1 MEELVKLNMQYME
14 QNIELWEKIG
24 MLEERIRW
32 MEQRFGYGESKVV
45 RLQPL
50 PTSPKGR
57 RKSLTPG
64 SLPQPLRR
72 RGEKASPPAP
82 PQKGGE

>member
-1 MEELVKLNMQYME
+1 MEELLKLNTLYME

-32 MEQRFGYGESKVV
+32 MEQRFGYGESNAPCKVV
-45 RLQPL
+45 SLQPL

-57 RKSLTPG
+57 G
-64 SLPQPLRR
+64 VN
-72 RGEKASPPAP
+72 G
-82 PQKGGE
+82 

>member
-1 MEELVKLNMQYME
+1 MEELLKLNMQYME

-45 RLQPL
+45 RL
-50 PTSPKGR
+50 K
-57 RKSLTPG
+57 

-72 RGEKASPPAP
+72 RGEKDS
-82 PQKGGE
+82 GRTLNFEI

>member
-1 MEELVKLNMQYME
+1 MEELLKLNALYME
-14 QNIELWEKIG
+14 RNIELWEKIG

-45 RLQPL
+45 RLKPL

-57 RKSLTPG
+57 RTDSGRTLNFE
-64 SLPQPLRR
+64 L
-72 RGEKASPPAP
+72 
-82 PQKGGE
+82 

>member
-45 RLQPL
+45 RLKPL
-50 PTSPKGR
+50 PTS
-57 RKSLTPG
+57 
-64 SLPQPLRR
+64 LPRPLRR
-72 RGEKASPPAP
+72 RGEQTA
-82 PQKGGE
+82 GEL

>member
-1 MEELVKLNMQYME
+1 MEELLKLNMLYME
-14 QNIELWEKIG
+14 QNIELWERIG

-32 MEQRFGYGESKVV
+32 MEQRSGYGESNAPCKVV
-45 RLQPL
+45 RLKPL
-50 PTSPKGR
+50 
-57 RKSLTPG
+57 PG

-72 RGEKASPPAP
+72 RGEKASPPTP